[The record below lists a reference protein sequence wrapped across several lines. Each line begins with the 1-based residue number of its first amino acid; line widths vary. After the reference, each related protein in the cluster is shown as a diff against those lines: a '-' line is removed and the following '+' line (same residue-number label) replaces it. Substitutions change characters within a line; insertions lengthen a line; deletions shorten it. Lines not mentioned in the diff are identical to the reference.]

1 MTDDALERAVFY
13 AGDAVF
19 REGEGGGRAYLVERG
34 KVEISKSVD
43 GRREVLGFI
52 DFGGLFGEMALVD
65 DEPRMA
71 TATAIE
77 DTVCIVIS
85 RSDFQRRMAGAD
97 PLLRALLRI
106 FVKNIRA
113 QTTMRLAQ
121 GNVAPIADDGRE
133 LQLQE
138 RP

>member
-1 MTDDALERAVFY
+1 MTDDALDRAVFY

-19 REGEGGGRAYLVERG
+19 REGEAGGRAYLIERG
-34 KVEISKSVD
+34 RVEISKSVD
-43 GRREVLGFI
+43 GHREVLGVI

-71 TATAIE
+71 TATAVE
-77 DTVCIVIS
+77 DTVCVVIS
-85 RSDFQRRMAGAD
+85 RTDFQRRMAGAD

-113 QTTMRLAQ
+113 QTTMRLAR
-121 GNVAPIADDGRE
+121 GGVAAPVDDGRE

>member
-1 MTDDALERAVFY
+1 MTDDALDRAVFY

-19 REGEGGGRAYLVERG
+19 REGEAGGRAYLIERG
-34 KVEISKSVD
+34 RVEISKAVD

-71 TATAIE
+71 TAMAVE
-77 DTVCIVIS
+77 DTVCVVIS
-85 RSDFQRRMAGAD
+85 RADFQRRMAGAD
-97 PLLRALLRI
+97 PLLRGLLRI

-113 QTTMRLAQ
+113 QTAMRLAQ
-121 GNVAPIADDGRE
+121 GGTAPIGDGERR
-133 LQLQE
+133 LQLQQ